1 MTEDRLL
8 DTPLPYPVL
17 YRADE
22 HPEAFKMMLGGIRSP
37 QLLKMWMNF
46 EACFELH
53 SKLFRGAMFMDRG
66 PSGIYQLEIPAWRMQ
81 AGHEPKLSEVETASN
96 LIVPGGA
103 RAEDV
108 MKDEERKETKP

>member
-1 MTEDRLL
+1 MTESRLL
-8 DTPLPYPVL
+8 DTPLPFPVL

-22 HPEAFKMMLGGIRSP
+22 HPEAFKLMLEGKRVP
-37 QLLKMWMNF
+37 QILKLWLNWDATF
-46 EACFELH
+46 ALH

-81 AGHEPKLSEVETASN
+81 AGHEPLLSEVETASN

-108 MKDEERKETKP
+108 MKDEKGKEEA